1 MWGLPWPRTGL
12 STCRLA
18 ASEGAAAGCGPWEA
32 LGNAG
37 SVAITPPHDTWLC
50 ASSLKEP
57 PTQICRAGCSL
68 ASDGGAGEFTDQAA
82 HRQNIGTATGR
93 QGSGCSGGEPIA
105 RSQRRSTKAP
115 VTTCW
120 RIAADRLRAIRT
132 GALARRYRHGVGA
145 EVGRLSRVVRRTAR
159 GARSSHNPDG
169 FGARGVSRTP
179 VGRRRAAGPIS
190 DRHCVR
196 STMSLSTGN
205 A

>member
-1 MWGLPWPRTGL
+1 MWGLSWPRTGL

-37 SVAITPPHDTWLC
+37 SVAITPPHDTWFC

-105 RSQRRSTKAP
+105 RSQRRSTKAR

-132 GALARRYRHGVGA
+132 GALARRYRA
-145 EVGRLSRVVRRTAR
+145 RGRCRSRTAKPGR
-159 GARSSHNPDG
+159 PSHGSRCAVIPQPRRVWRPRCQSYAGRQTPSGRSD
-169 FGARGVSRTP
+169 F
-179 VGRRRAAGPIS
+179 
-190 DRHCVR
+190 
-196 STMSLSTGN
+196 
-205 A
+205 